1 MASSPHTRD
10 AGVRRIGRL
19 TRWALAGAV
28 GLSTVVSFVVA
39 KAQTGAATSRG
50 SGDASRAGTIAS
62 QAPVVIG
69 PSTDT
74 GDALQ
79 PPPTPPVRQ
88 GGGGGNGR
96 AATSGGS

>member
-1 MASSPHTRD
+1 MAPSPHTRD

-39 KAQTGAATSRG
+39 KAQTGAVTSRG
-50 SGDASRAGTIAS
+50 SGDTSRAGTIDS
-62 QAPVVIG
+62 QASVVIG

-79 PPPTPPVRQ
+79 PAPAAPARQ
-88 GGGGGNGR
+88 GGGGGAR

>member
-1 MASSPHTRD
+1 MAPSPHTRD

-28 GLSTVVSFVVA
+28 GLSTVVSIVVA
-39 KAQTGAATSRG
+39 KAQTGAATSGG
-50 SGDASRAGTIAS
+50 SGDRSSAGGRVSPAS
-62 QAPVVIG
+62 VVIG

-79 PPPTPPVRQ
+79 PAPAAPVRR
-88 GGGGGNGR
+88 GGGGGAR